1 MSATINLARVREDR
15 AYRDELRLRAQTD
28 LFWLCYELLGYNKL
42 TETDHRAV
50 TDHYVQKDPRKP
62 IEEQD
67 TIKNRLHLDPRG
79 TYKSTIN
86 MGDCVQWIIG
96 FPENSG
102 LLLSGSLK
110 LAQAFVG
117 EVTQHFTKPKGVS
130 GSEFQELFP
139 EFCIPPSAVRIGG
152 YCAPHRKTG
161 RKDDTLMSG
170 SMEAA
175 LSGWHFEWF
184 KEDDIVDN
192 RNSET
197 PSGIEKTKKNRHI
210 NRKMLMPGGYRDTAG
225 TRYDPFDAYG
235 DDIAKARPGKI
246 KILCRPALTLLSG
259 ERVTSDQFP
268 QPDECVLTFPNL
280 LSHEFLQESWED
292 DYSSFMTQYMNDAFG
307 GKEVIFPIEE
317 MSAAMVDEEDDPV
330 EGAAQIVWRFSKM
343 GDASMKYAG
352 AAVGRKAFG
361 AMFIIDA
368 LRGIYNPSTQA
379 RKVVELAKKHD
390 VRTVQIVD
398 SPGARHVEHHIHN
411 YALEVG
417 YKVALKWIDY
427 DQDDAS
433 RDLRLKTIQPLIAT
447 NRVRFSESIGCMSD
461 LMRQFTNFGMVEEN
475 EIVECVARVCEALP
489 KSIKRA
495 DTEDEEDEEFER
507 SRERDMRDRVY
518 GLGRYAEQDRV
529 DERAREI
536 AWAEQAELEPTLQ
549 TNPYG
554 LEDIMPGLSG

>member
-42 TETDHRAV
+42 TEADHRAV
-50 TDHYVQKDPRKP
+50 TDHYVQKDPRIP
-62 IEEQD
+62 IEHQD

-86 MGDCVQWIIG
+86 MGDCVQWIIC
-96 FPENSG
+96 FPENAG
-102 LLLSGSLK
+102 LLLCGSLK

-117 EVTQHFTKPKGVS
+117 EVTQHFVKPKGAS
-130 GSEFQELFP
+130 GSGFQELFP
-139 EFCIPPSAVRIGG
+139 EFCIIPSAVRVGS
-152 YCAPHRKTG
+152 YCAPHRQTG

-170 SMEAA
+170 SMESAM
-175 LSGWHFEWF
+175 SGWHFEWL

-197 PSGIEKTKKNRHI
+197 PAGIEKTKKNRHI
-210 NRKMLMPGGYRDTAG
+210 NRKMLMPGCFRDTAG

-246 KILCRPALTLLSG
+246 KILCRPALELLSG
-259 ERVTSDQFP
+259 DRLTSECFP
-268 QPDECVLTFPNL
+268 EPEECTLTFPSL
-280 LSHEFLQESWED
+280 LSYEFLKESFED
-292 DYSSFMTQYMNDAFG
+292 DYASFMTQYMNDAFG
-307 GKEVIFPIEE
+307 GKEVIFPVEE
-317 MSAAMVDEEDDPV
+317 MNAAKVEEDEDPV
-330 EGAAQIVWRFSKM
+330 QGPAKIVWRFSKS

-352 AAVGRKAFG
+352 AAVGRQAFG
-361 AMFIIDA
+361 SMFIIDV
-368 LRGIYNPSTQA
+368 LRGIYNPSAQA

-390 VRTVQIVD
+390 VRTVQIID

-417 YKVALKWIDY
+417 YKVALKWIEY
-427 DQDDAS
+427 DQDEAA

-447 NRVRFSESIGCMSD
+447 GRVRLSDAIVPMAD

-475 EIVECVARVCEALP
+475 EIVECIARICEALP
-489 KSIKRA
+489 KSIKSAAAA
-495 DTEDEEDEEFER
+495 DDDDDEEFER
-507 SRERDMRDRVY
+507 ARERDMHDRVY
-518 GLGRYAEQDRV
+518 GVGRYAEQEAPPAPVEDY
-529 DERAREI
+529 EEEAI
-536 AWAEQAELEPTLQ
+536 LQ

-554 LEDIMPGLSG
+554 LDDVMPGLSG